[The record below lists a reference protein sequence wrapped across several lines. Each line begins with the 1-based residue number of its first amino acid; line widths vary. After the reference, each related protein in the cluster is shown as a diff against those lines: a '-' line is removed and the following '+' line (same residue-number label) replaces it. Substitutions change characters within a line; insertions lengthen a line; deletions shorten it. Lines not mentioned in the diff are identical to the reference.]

1 MSITGLVYGNSVGEA
16 KMTKIKMLCRNGA
29 LALSLLLVGVP
40 AGYVQAAG
48 TTDTETTTTTQDA
61 QTTTPATTTPP
72 NTAPTA
78 TQQTDDEGNWGWVG
92 LLGLLGLA
100 GLMGRNR
107 NEGRNVVV
115 DGTKR

>member
-1 MSITGLVYGNSVGEA
+1 
-16 KMTKIKMLCRNGA
+16 MTKIKMLCRNGA
-29 LALSLLLVGVP
+29 LALSLLFVGVP
-40 AGYVQAAG
+40 AGYVHA
-48 TTDTETTTTTQDA
+48 TDTTAVE
-61 QTTTPATTTPP
+61 TTTPATTEPLT
-72 NTAPTA
+72 
-78 TQQTDDEGNWGWVG
+78 TDPVVADDNENNWGWIG

>member
-1 MSITGLVYGNSVGEA
+1 
-16 KMTKIKMLCRNGA
+16 MTETKKLCRNAA
-29 LALSLLLVGVP
+29 LALSLLFVGVP
-40 AGYVQAAG
+40 AGYVQA
-48 TTDTETTTTTQDA
+48 TDTTAVE
-61 QTTTPATTTPP
+61 TTTPATAEPVTTDPVV
-72 NTAPTA
+72 A
-78 TQQTDDEGNWGWVG
+78 DDVDNEGNWGWLG

>member
-1 MSITGLVYGNSVGEA
+1 
-16 KMTKIKMLCRNGA
+16 MTKMQKLCRNGA
-29 LALSLLLVGVP
+29 LALSLMFVGVP

-48 TTDTETTTTTQDA
+48 TTDTETATTQEV
-61 QTTTPATTTPP
+61 TTPATATPV
-72 NTAPTA
+72 A
-78 TQQTDDEGNWGWVG
+78 TEQTNEGNNWGWLG